1 MKILY
6 WTDLFLPHIGGI
18 ETFSM
23 DLIPA
28 LQSRGHDV
36 TVLTSHTGPGLPA
49 FAQIGS
55 VPVYR
60 FDTWSAL
67 SAKDLKSLMSARKA
81 ITAFKRELNPDII
94 HLHFGATSYLHLQ
107 TQSAVRPPTLT
118 TVHSLPESSLKEN
131 SVFSKVAHASQAVNA
146 VSSKGLQLLSQA
158 FPDLVDRF
166 SFAYY
171 GLGPSVSGAIKVV
184 PPSFDIPVILCLGRL
199 IPQKGF
205 DLALKAFALVE
216 RTFPKARLKIVGEG
230 VEEVVLKQLAVT
242 LGILDKVDF
251 TGPVPPQD
259 VYTLINHATMML
271 LPSRYE
277 GLPLVALQAA
287 RMQRPIISSN
297 VDGLPE
303 LVRDQESGLVLAE
316 NNEHELA
323 KAILSLLHNSE
334 QAIRMGKAAAQ
345 RLEERFSFDQC
356 VSEYERLYQ
365 KIA

>member
-1 MKILY
+1 
-6 WTDLFLPHIGGI
+6 
-18 ETFSM
+18 M

-36 TVLTSHTGPGLPA
+36 TVLASYTGPGLPA
-49 FAQIGS
+49 FAKVGS

-67 SAKDLKSLMSARKA
+67 STKDLKSLMSVRKA
-81 ITAFKRELNPDII
+81 ISSFKRELNPDII
-94 HLHFGATSYLHLQ
+94 HLHFGATAYLHLQ
-107 TQSAVRPPTLT
+107 TQSAVQPPTLT
-118 TVHSLPESSLKEN
+118 TVHALPESSLKEN

-146 VSSKGLQLLSQA
+146 VSSKGKQLLSQA

-166 SFAYY
+166 SFVYY
-171 GLGPSVSGAIKVV
+171 GLGSAWQDATRID
-184 PPSFDIPVILCLGRL
+184 PPSFGEPVILCLGRL
-199 IPQKGF
+199 VQQKGF
-205 DLALKAFALVE
+205 DIALKAFARIVPA
-216 RTFPKARLKIVGEG
+216 FPKAHLQIVGEG
-230 VEEVVLKQLAVT
+230 VEEAALKQLAAT
-242 LGILDKVDF
+242 LGISHQVRF
-251 TGPVPPQD
+251 VGSVPP
-259 VYTLINHATMML
+259 HAVREVLNQASMVL

-277 GLPLVALQAA
+277 GLPLVALEAA
-287 RMQRPIISSN
+287 RMQRPIISSD

-323 KAILSLLHNSE
+323 KAILYLLQNPE

-345 RLEERFSFDQC
+345 HLEEHFTFEHC
-356 VSEYERLYQ
+356 VSEYERLFQ